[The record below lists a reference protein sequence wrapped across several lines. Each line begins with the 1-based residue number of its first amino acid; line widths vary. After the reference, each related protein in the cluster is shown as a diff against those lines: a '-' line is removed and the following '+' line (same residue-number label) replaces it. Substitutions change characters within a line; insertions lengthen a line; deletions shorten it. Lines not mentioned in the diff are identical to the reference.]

1 MLEILT
7 KSPNRTQPVV
17 RRVVSDSYALSPRS
31 AIARCLRSMGESAMG
46 ESMSVGRL
54 EFLVKTTISHRVR
67 GVVGHALHEFGDSV
81 QKLKNVRKFD

>member
-1 MLEILT
+1 
-7 KSPNRTQPVV
+7 
-17 RRVVSDSYALSPRS
+17 
-31 AIARCLRSMGESAMG
+31 MGESAMG

-54 EFLVKTTISHRVR
+54 EFLVKTTISHRLR